1 MCVCLSLSLNF
12 KNVPPTLYSHIIS
25 HRERER
31 KETFRQ
37 KLSSSASTKVVVVVP
52 TKSQKSRFRFRRR
65 LKCVVVCGG
74 KKSSKAISISSSIKG
89 VVFLALTHKVFK
101 GFFGPVSFFSSFLLS
116 LSLSIGWVLFSYY
129 FCLNPKPRRVFLE
142 KKTTTTLTTNEKIC
156 DETK

>member
-1 MCVCLSLSLNF
+1 VCVCVSLSLNF

-65 LKCVVVCGG
+65 LKCVVVCGEG

-101 GFFGPVSFFSSFLLS
+101 GFFGPVSFFSSFLLLC
-116 LSLSIGWVLFSYY
+116 LSLDWVVLFSL
-129 FCLNPKPRRVFLE
+129 FLSKP
-142 KKTTTTLTTNEKIC
+142 
-156 DETK
+156 

>member
-1 MCVCLSLSLNF
+1 MCVCVSLSLNF

-52 TKSQKSRFRFRRR
+52 TTKSQKSRFRFRRR
-65 LKCVVVCGG
+65 LKGVVVCGEG

-101 GFFGPVSFFSSFLLS
+101 GFFGPVSFFSSFLFS
-116 LSLSIGWVLFSYY
+116 LSLSIGWSF
-129 FCLNPKPRRVFLE
+129 FL
-142 KKTTTTLTTNEKIC
+142 IIFV
-156 DETK
+156 

>member
-37 KLSSSASTKVVVVVP
+37 KLSSASTKVVVVVP

-65 LKCVVVCGG
+65 LKCVVVCGEG

-116 LSLSIGWVLFSYY
+116 LSLSIGWSF
-129 FCLNPKPRRVFLE
+129 FL
-142 KKTTTTLTTNEKIC
+142 IIFV
-156 DETK
+156 